1 VIPTVVCAPVCGL
14 TRCMCEWNGRLDQ
27 AGVGEGAARKRSDL
41 ADCASVGA
49 GGAGGEGGG
58 V

>member
-1 VIPTVVCAPVCGL
+1 L

>member
-14 TRCMCEWNGRLDQ
+14 TRCMCVWNGRLDQ
-27 AGVGEGAARKRSDL
+27 AGVREREGRKRSTSPS
-41 ADCASVGA
+41 CGGVGA

-58 V
+58 E